1 MDSSNP
7 PTFAIRCYCV
17 AVSLTAAAAPRSVVN
32 CHCGQC
38 RRLSGAAF
46 TTWASFPRSAI
57 ATTGDEPLHSFQVTP
72 NVTRYFC
79 RVCGS
84 HVFSADVRLPTILG
98 VPMGALEGEPL
109 GPPSAHYFIDHK
121 APWQA
126 VCDGLPQFGG
136 ESGMTPSAASCTSQR
151 NTEG

>member
-1 MDSSNP
+1 MTRPTP
-7 PTFAIRCYCV
+7 PTFSIRCYCA
-17 AVSLTAAAAPRSVVN
+17 AVSLEAKAAPSSVVN

-46 TTWASFPRSAI
+46 TTWASFPRTAI
-57 ATTGDEPLHSFQVTP
+57 ATTGEEPLNSFQVTP

-84 HVFSADVRLPTILG
+84 HVFTADIRLPQILG
-98 VPMGALEGEPL
+98 VPAGALEGGSPC
-109 GPPSAHYFIDHK
+109 PPSAHYFVDSR
-121 APWQA
+121 APWHT

-136 ESGMTPSAASCTSQR
+136 ESGVEPTAAQR
-151 NTEG
+151 DSR